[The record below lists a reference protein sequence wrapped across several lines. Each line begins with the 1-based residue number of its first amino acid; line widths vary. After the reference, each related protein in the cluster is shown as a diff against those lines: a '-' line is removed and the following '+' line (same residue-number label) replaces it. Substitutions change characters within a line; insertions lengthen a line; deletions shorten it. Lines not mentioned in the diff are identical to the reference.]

1 MSKEEIKYEISK
13 VLDHFSDK
21 ALEELLVFIKNLDNK
36 NGSSISIKST
46 LDKILLE
53 DKDLLAKLAQ

>member
-21 ALEELLVFIKNLDNK
+21 VLGELLAFLKELDTK
-36 NGSSISIKST
+36 GVKTSFSSSLSKIIS
-46 LDKILLE
+46 E
-53 DKDLLAKLAQ
+53 DKRLLAKLAQ